1 MKFKIVFSIIIF
13 FVLFSAFSSY
23 KRNDRSKHAGRPN
36 ILFIMS
42 DDHAYQAMSCYS
54 GKLNQT
60 PNIDRIAKEG
70 VIFTN
75 SFVTNSICAPS
86 RAVMLTGK
94 FSHANGHLDNTLAFN
109 GSQVT
114 FPKLLRASG
123 YETAMIGKW
132 HLESDPTGF
141 DYWNILPGQGDYYNP
156 DFIEMGKRNK
166 IEGYVTNLIT
176 DFSIKWL
183 DKRDKKKPF
192 CLLLHHKAPHRCWM
206 PDTSYLTK
214 YNDFKFPLP
223 ANFYDNYEGR
233 TAAADQQMH
242 MKDFCPVNDLKM
254 LDKEGEVQGPLRKAF
269 EGQLKRMNPAQ
280 RAAWDKAY
288 LPEIEYYKK
297 ANLSGK
303 ELLEWSFQR
312 YMEDYMRCI
321 SSVDDNIGRILNY
334 LKENNLDENTLVVYT
349 SDQGFYLGEHGWF
362 DKRFMY
368 EESFRTPLVMKLPN
382 KIKKGKI
389 EKLVQ
394 NIDYAPTFLDLA
406 GIAVPDDVHG
416 KSLVPLIT
424 GKKTKDWRK
433 SVYYHYYEYP
443 GPHDV
448 KRHYGIRTDRYKL
461 IHFYNDI
468 DQWELYD
475 LKLDPNEVTNLY
487 GRKGYDDLTKSLFD
501 QLVKTQALYKD
512 NTVVDMQLN

>member
-382 KIKKGKI
+382 KINKGKI

-487 GRKGYDDLTKSLFD
+487 GRKGYEDLTKSLFD

>member
-321 SSVDDNIGRILNY
+321 ASVDDNIGRILNY

-382 KIKKGKI
+382 KINKGKI

-487 GRKGYDDLTKSLFD
+487 GRKGYEDLTKSLFD

>member
-54 GKLNQT
+54 GKLIQT

-233 TAAADQQMH
+233 NAAADQQMH

-321 SSVDDNIGRILNY
+321 ASVDDNIGRILNY

-382 KIKKGKI
+382 KINKGKI

-487 GRKGYDDLTKSLFD
+487 GRKGYEDLTKSLFD